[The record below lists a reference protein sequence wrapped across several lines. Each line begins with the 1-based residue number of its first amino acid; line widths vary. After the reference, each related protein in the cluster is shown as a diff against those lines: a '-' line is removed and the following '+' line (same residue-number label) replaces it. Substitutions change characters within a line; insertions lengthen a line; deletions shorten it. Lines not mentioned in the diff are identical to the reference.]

1 MMMPRPAISGLK
13 KKSTKSQ
20 CCNHCNNVVEG
31 VKRKEEDGS
40 AGREDSRGT
49 FQAISSLF
57 SVVLRLD
64 LSDIR
69 WMHDSSI
76 HTSRNVRV
84 YALLSADMRA

>member
-1 MMMPRPAISGLK
+1 M
-13 KKSTKSQ
+13 
-20 CCNHCNNVVEG
+20 
-31 VKRKEEDGS
+31 ED
-40 AGREDSRGT
+40 GREDSRGT
-49 FQAISSLF
+49 FQVISSLF

>member
-1 MMMPRPAISGLK
+1 MGA
-13 KKSTKSQ
+13 
-20 CCNHCNNVVEG
+20 
-31 VKRKEEDGS
+31 D
-40 AGREDSRGT
+40 REDSRGT

-84 YALLSADMRA
+84 YALFFADMRAPGYYRAGAEENKVTPNPDKVMYLFIYWSFRLNFHQ